1 LDNWK
6 HQLYF
11 GDNLTILRAQHIPA
25 GSVDLI
31 YLDPPFNSN
40 ATYNVLFAEQNGS
53 KSGAQITA
61 FDDTWHW
68 GMESEAAFDEVVQ
81 QGIGPKKLAD
91 LLLALRAFLGSNDM
105 MAYLTMMAVRL
116 VELHRVLKKTGSIYL
131 HCDPTA
137 SHYIKLLLDSIFSP
151 RNFRNEINWKRT
163 SAHSSARRFGPVHD
177 VLFFYSKSDDFLWN
191 PIFTKHEEK
200 YLKSHYTQTDSEG
213 RRWRAS
219 DLTAWGIRR
228 GSSGMPWRGFDVTSK
243 GNHWKFTIENLEKL
257 DATGRIYW
265 PPGGGWPAYKRY
277 LDEMQG
283 VPLQDMW
290 TDIPPIN
297 AQAKERLGY
306 PTQKPEALLERI
318 IKASSNE
325 GDIVL
330 DPFCGCGTAVAVA
343 ERLRRRWIGIDITH
357 LAIKLI
363 KQRLSDTFPTD
374 PPVYEV
380 IGEPVDVKSAEALAL
395 EDRYKFEWWALDLV
409 DARPAQDKK
418 KGSDHSID
426 GVIYFQEKTG
436 GKYHKIIVQVKS
448 GKVGVSQI
456 MELKGAIER
465 EKAVIGAFI
474 TLNSPTRRMMEE
486 SAASG
491 FYESDDFPGHR
502 FPKLQILTV
511 ADLFAG
517 KKLQYPHWAI
527 QATFKKAAPKRKGGN
542 PEDNQKNL
550 L

>member
-1 LDNWK
+1 
-6 HQLYF
+6 LYY
-11 GDNLTILRAQHIPA
+11 GDNLEILRRYIKDE
-25 GSVDLI
+25 SVDLV
-31 YLDPPFNSN
+31 YLDPPFKSDQD
-40 ATYNVLFAEQNGS
+40 YNVLFAEHNGS
-53 KSGAQITA
+53 RSAAQIKA
-61 FDDTWHW
+61 FEDTWEW
-68 GMESEAAFDEVVQ
+68 NQVAALAYQEIVEAGGRVSQAMQAF
-81 QGIGPKKLAD
+81 
-91 LLLALRAFLGSNDM
+91 RTFLGESDMLAYLAM
-105 MAYLTMMAVRL
+105 MAPRL
-116 VELHRVLKKTGSIYL
+116 IELRRILKSTGSIYL

-163 SAHSSARRFGPVHD
+163 SAHSSARRCGPVHD
-177 VLFFYSKSDDFLWN
+177 VLFFYSKSDDYLWN
-191 PIFTKHEEK
+191 QIFTKHEEK

-219 DLTAWGIRR
+219 DLTALGIRR
-228 GSSGMPWRGFDVTSK
+228 GSSGMPWRGFDVTGK
-243 GNHWKFTIENLEKL
+243 GNHWKFSIENLEEL
-257 DATGRIYW
+257 DAAGRIYW

-363 KQRLSDTFPTD
+363 KQRLRDTFPTD
-374 PPVYEV
+374 SPIYEV
-380 IGEPVDVKSAEALAL
+380 IGEPMDVKSAEALAL

-409 DARPAQDKK
+409 DAAPPRTK
-418 KGSDHSID
+418 
-426 GVIYFQEKTG
+426 
-436 GKYHKIIVQVKS
+436 
-448 GKVGVSQI
+448 
-456 MELKGAIER
+456 R
-465 EKAVIGAFI
+465 KA
-474 TLNSPTRRMMEE
+474 PT
-486 SAASG
+486 AASTG
-491 FYESDDFPGHR
+491 LFIFRKKPAASTT
-502 FPKLQILTV
+502 KL
-511 ADLFAG
+511 LF
-517 KKLQYPHWAI
+517 
-527 QATFKKAAPKRKGGN
+527 R
-542 PEDNQKNL
+542 
-550 L
+550 